1 MYVPSHPA
9 GADLAD
15 AAAQLADL
23 SIASQEDESEIP
35 AAYPLVQPMKAAL
48 YFDSADGFGEWRVL
62 ISTRG
67 DRDLRQARN
76 KSPQMFKIIVKK
88 IK

>member
-1 MYVPSHPA
+1 MYIPRQPA

-15 AAAQLADL
+15 AAVQLTDL
-23 SIASQEDESEIP
+23 SIASHAKESDIP

-48 YFDSADGFGEWRVL
+48 YFDSANGFGEWRVL